1 MGPRQP
7 TAEHVLSAVVQAS
20 GISLDTLLG
29 RRSRHEIV
37 RLRAIAAVILRS
49 EAGQTATEAGRSLLR
64 SRQAVHNLT
73 AKAAPGSDPAAA
85 EVVTQVREALYHAI
99 QSVPQSS
106 LDGPDAPCSPDT
118 CYALPQLRNTAEP
131 TISKRSPRKPRAH
144 RLPGLL
150 GCRLAAGL
158 TQADLAARAGIS
170 HETLL
175 RLEHGRPATA
185 ESVARLAGALM
196 VSIRALTGDP
206 EFDHVVTVRF
216 RTCTKCQALKRLTAF
231 VPIKGC
237 RGHYGRCRACRA
249 AAAKQRYHSSEQVRI
264 AEIERARRNRR
275 RGFSAAA

>member
-1 MGPRQP
+1 MCRLNRPRSGRNVGVRRHSRPGQQNTAAGAHFRLTPGARRLPPKMRPPQP
-7 TAEHVLSAVVQAS
+7 TAEYVLSAVVQAS

-37 RLRAIAAVILRS
+37 RARAIAAVILRS
-49 EAGQTATEAGRSLLR
+49 EAGLTAMEAGRTLRR

-73 AKAAPGSDPAAA
+73 AKAPPGSDPAAA
-85 EVVTQVREALYHAI
+85 ELVTQVREALYHAI

-144 RLPGLL
+144 PLPGLL

-170 HETLL
+170 RETLL

-196 VSIRALTGDP
+196 VAIRVLTSDSGFI
-206 EFDHVVTVRF
+206 E
-216 RTCTKCQALKRLTAF
+216 TAT
-231 VPIKGC
+231 
-237 RGHYGRCRACRA
+237 
-249 AAAKQRYHSSEQVRI
+249 SRI
-264 AEIERARRNRR
+264 LGTE
-275 RGFSAAA
+275 

>member
-1 MGPRQP
+1 MRPPQP

-37 RLRAIAAVILRS
+37 RARATAAVILRS
-49 EAGQTATEAGRSLLR
+49 EAGLTAMEAGRTLLR

-73 AKAAPGSDPAAA
+73 AKAAPRSDPAAA
-85 EVVTQVREALYHAI
+85 ELVTQVREALYHAI

-144 RLPGLL
+144 PLPGLV

-170 HETLL
+170 RETLL
-175 RLEHGRPATA
+175 RLEHGRPATE

-196 VSIRALTGDP
+196 VSIRALTGI
-206 EFDHVVTVRF
+206 R
-216 RTCTKCQALKRLTAF
+216 
-231 VPIKGC
+231 
-237 RGHYGRCRACRA
+237 
-249 AAAKQRYHSSEQVRI
+249 SSI
-264 AEIERARRNRR
+264 T
-275 RGFSAAA
+275 S

>member
-7 TAEHVLSAVVQAS
+7 TPEHVLSAVVHAS

-37 RLRAIAAVILRS
+37 RVRAIAAVILRS
-49 EAGQTATEAGRSLLR
+49 EAGLTAKEAGYTLRR
-64 SRQAVHNLT
+64 SRQSVHNLI
-73 AKAAPGSDPAAA
+73 AKVAPGGDPAAA
-85 EVVTQVREALYHAI
+85 ELVRQVREALYHAI
-99 QSVPQSS
+99 QSVPQTS
-106 LDGPDAPCSPDT
+106 LDGPCAPCSPDT

-131 TISKRSPRKPRAH
+131 IISKRSPRKPRAH
-144 RLPGLL
+144 PLPGLV

-158 TQADLAARAGIS
+158 TQADLAVRAGIS
-170 HETLL
+170 RETLL

-196 VSIRALTGDP
+196 VAIRVLTSDS
-206 EFDHVVTVRF
+206 EFDHRVTVRF
-216 RTCTKCQALKRLTAF
+216 RTCTKCHALKRLTAF

-249 AAAKQRYHSSEQVRI
+249 AAANRI
-264 AEIERARRNRR
+264 AGGVVCAPRVD
-275 RGFSAAA
+275 